1 MKTDIRKL
9 NILRDSFVSRREH
22 KIFLLEEGEG
32 LSEED
37 KIILSNEINELTEKI
52 NTIDSKLSPRKT

>member
-22 KIFLLEEGEG
+22 KIFLLEEGKG

>member
-1 MKTDIRKL
+1 MKTEIRRL
-9 NILRDSFVSRREH
+9 NILRDSFVSKREH
-22 KIFLLEEGEG
+22 KIFLLEEGEN

-52 NTIDSKLSPRKT
+52 NRIDSKLLSKKN